1 MSLKRTTLTLS
12 VINAVSIFL
21 GFIFHILLGRQF
33 GVSRELDCL
42 FVAPTIFQ
50 IKTKEAK
57 EGLED

>member
-12 VINAVSIFL
+12 VINTVSIAL
-21 GFIFHILLGRQF
+21 GFIFHIMLGRQF
-33 GVSRELDCL
+33 GISWELDCL
-42 FVAPTIFQ
+42 FVALTIFQ